1 MEPLD
6 HTFSAIIGKDVVAGW
21 DCVRVPN
28 SRELLGTGKAV
39 KITGTIDG
47 HEVATALLPVGDG
60 GHMLPVNAKIRKATG
75 KGQGDSVQVRLTGRA
90 AS

>member
-6 HTFSAIIGKDVVAGW
+6 VTFTAIIGNDVTSGW
-21 DCVRVPN
+21 DCVRVPD

-47 HEVATALLPVGDG
+47 HEVATALMPTGDG

-75 KGQGDSVQVRLTGRA
+75 KGQGDAVEVRLTGRA
-90 AS
+90 S

>member
-1 MEPLD
+1 MEPLNV
-6 HTFSAIIGKDVVAGW
+6 TFTAVIGADVVPGW

-47 HEVATALLPVGDG
+47 HEVATALMPTGDG
-60 GHMLPVNAKIRKATG
+60 AHMLPVSAKVRKAIG
-75 KGQGDSVQVRLTGRA
+75 KGAGDSVEVRLTGRA
-90 AS
+90 A